1 MKAIIVREFGAADV
15 MKLEEVATPSPS
27 ANQILVKI
35 KAAGINPVDTYIRS
49 GLYPTKPNL
58 PYTPGKDGAGIVESV
73 GENITKFSVGDRVL
87 TADSVS
93 GTYAEFCLCEEKHL
107 IKLPENI
114 SFEQGAGVFVPYATA
129 YRALF
134 QKAKGAAGETLLVH
148 GASGG
153 VGTAA
158 IQWAKNAGLT
168 VIGTAGSE
176 KGQRLV
182 SEQCA
187 DFVFDHTDEN
197 YLQDILKATGG
208 VDVILEMLANVNLVK
223 DFDVL
228 KIFGRIVIIGN
239 RGSLDFNPRL
249 TMGKDASIF
258 GMALFNAPD
267 AEMNEIHTAIF
278 EGLGKGFL
286 NPIVGRTFPLERV
299 VEAHCAV
306 IEEKAFGKIVLA
318 I

>member
-58 PYTPGKDGAGIVESV
+58 PYTPGKDGAGIVELV